1 MKTLTRQDLM
11 KKMARTLR
19 KREVKNISL
28 SVNWF
33 DNSICEKIIK
43 FTSKESLHLIYIDNV
58 LKCYHFITNDYKG
71 NAYWLNNNKG
81 YYTKA

>member
-19 KREVKNISL
+19 KREVKRISL
-28 SVNWF
+28 ESNWF

-43 FTSKESLHLIYIDNV
+43 FTSNESLHLTYINNV
-58 LKCYHFITNDYKG
+58 LECYHFITSDYEG
-71 NAYWLNNNKG
+71 NAYWLDSNKG